1 MGISSRIRLF
11 LFYMLLFAAPIGVQ
25 GASAP
30 TGNQSGK
37 ILILGDSISAGYG
50 LENPDQ
56 GWVGL
61 LDKKIKSLGKPWETV
76 NASISGE
83 TSAGGLSRIDALL
96 QSTKPGILVLELGA
110 NDGLRALQPS
120 QMKTNLNEI
129 IIRAKKSGAK
139 IVLLG
144 MRIPPNYGNRYN
156 ELFEAVFPELATL
169 QHVAYV
175 PFLLEGVGGNKQ
187 MMQPDGLH
195 PNTEAQPVLM
205 RLVWEKLEPLL

>member
-1 MGISSRIRLF
+1 M
-11 LFYMLLFAAPIGVQ
+11 
-25 GASAP
+25 
-30 TGNQSGK
+30 
-37 ILILGDSISAGYG
+37 
-50 LENPDQ
+50 
-56 GWVGL
+56 
-61 LDKKIKSLGKPWETV
+61 DKKIKSLGKPWETV